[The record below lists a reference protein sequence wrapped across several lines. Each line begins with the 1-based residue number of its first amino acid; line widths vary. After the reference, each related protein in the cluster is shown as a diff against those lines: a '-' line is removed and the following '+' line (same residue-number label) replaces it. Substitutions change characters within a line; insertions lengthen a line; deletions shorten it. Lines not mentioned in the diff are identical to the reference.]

1 LQPILVLAQQVSK
14 PSKTEADKLLQQGEV
29 QIKRSDRDQWQA
41 ALQSY
46 QQALSIYQSLQ
57 DRRGEGQALG
67 GIGNAYRSLRAYA
80 EAERYLQKAL
90 VIAKDIDD
98 PELESKALIH
108 LGSVYRFWGPD
119 SFDKGV
125 DYYQQG
131 LSIAQSIRNP
141 QLEMRALRLLGMALL
156 LRDGPSKGLPLMQQ
170 AVTKARQVG
179 LLETAETLNNLG
191 GAYYLSK
198 QLNSAINAHQEA
210 LAIAEQ
216 IGDRPAIGAALQ
228 DIATVYQYKGQYANQ
243 LKFAL
248 KALAVLRRDPHSK
261 EEVVDLLSDTTTA
274 YQVLGRYQDM
284 LKSGQQFLEAA
295 LVVKENRNIME
306 ALLDLC
312 TVSSM
317 LGRFE
322 DQETFAERGLA
333 YARKVGNQYYQREF
347 LSNLQ
352 VAYAQLGQFEEIR
365 EVQPQLDALP
375 PLGELSVKDMEEIA
389 EHAGFPRE
397 PKLPGPVNEANALLI
412 KGQGYEAQK
421 QYTQAEQAYKNA
433 LSVAQ
438 ASDDYSNQLSGLFWL
453 AGLYRGQ
460 QMYPQAIDTYQQLI
474 ARAQEFGYLNDQSAG
489 WAMLGVLHYQQ
500 KQYAE
505 AIEPFRQ
512 AIAIQKNEQLRQALP
527 LSLGMLGDSYF
538 QLERLPEATATLREA
553 VKLNESMR
561 AGLRDL
567 NKVSLMDSHAFVYQQ
582 LQRSLIAQNQIN
594 PALEIAERGR
604 ARAFAELLA
613 SRIQGVPKLNPPNVS
628 QIQQIAK
635 AQNATLVE
643 YSLIRHEY
651 PRAKPFNDLFIWV
664 IKPTGDITFRQVD
677 LKPLQQQNQT
687 LANLVESVQTRMVRE
702 SNSSNDEQEPKPAQV
717 SRTLNPSLRQ
727 LHQLLIQPIADL
739 LPTDPSQQVI
749 FLPQR
754 DLFNIPFPALQDAK
768 GTYLVEQHTI
778 RTAPSIQVLALTR
791 QQRQRIQGKGEGAVV
806 AGLPRQALI
815 IGNPVP
821 MPEDWQPLK
830 GAEQEAQDVAKLLR
844 SQAIIGE
851 PATETAI
858 VKQMPNARLIHLAT
872 HGIAN
877 DENPL
882 EESYVVLAPSK
893 TDDGKLT
900 AGEVLDKLKLNA
912 ELVVLSACQTG
923 KGKVTGDGVV
933 GLSRAFIA
941 AGTPS
946 IVVSLWDV
954 NDESTALLMTEFY
967 QNLERSPDRAQA
979 LRQAMLKALAQ
990 YLEPGKWAAF
1000 TLIGE
1005 AQ

>member
-1 LQPILVLAQQVSK
+1 
-14 PSKTEADKLLQQGEV
+14 
-29 QIKRSDRDQWQA
+29 
-41 ALQSY
+41 
-46 QQALSIYQSLQ
+46 
-57 DRRGEGQALG
+57 
-67 GIGNAYRSLRAYA
+67 
-80 EAERYLQKAL
+80 
-90 VIAKDIDD
+90 
-98 PELESKALIH
+98 
-108 LGSVYRFWGPD
+108 
-119 SFDKGV
+119 
-125 DYYQQG
+125 
-131 LSIAQSIRNP
+131 
-141 QLEMRALRLLGMALL
+141 
-156 LRDGPSKGLPLMQQ
+156 
-170 AVTKARQVG
+170 
-179 LLETAETLNNLG
+179 
-191 GAYYLSK
+191 
-198 QLNSAINAHQEA
+198 
-210 LAIAEQ
+210 
-216 IGDRPAIGAALQ
+216 
-228 DIATVYQYKGQYANQ
+228 
-243 LKFAL
+243 L

-261 EEVVDLLSDTTTA
+261 EEVVNLLSDTTTA
-274 YQVLGRYQDM
+274 YQMLGRYQDM
-284 LKSGQQFLEAA
+284 FKSGQQFLEAA

-312 TVSSM
+312 TASSL

-322 DQETFAERGLA
+322 DQETFAERGVA

-352 VAYAQLGQFEEIR
+352 VAYAQLGQFDKMNGLT
-365 EVQPQLDALP
+365 PQLNALP
-375 PLGELSVKDMEEIA
+375 PLGELSVKNFEEIA
-389 EHAGFPRE
+389 EHAGLSKE
-397 PKLPGPVNEANALLI
+397 TKLPSPINESETLLN
-412 KGQGYEAQK
+412 KGNDYKRQK
-421 QYTQAEQAYKNA
+421 QYVQAEQAYKTA
-433 LSVAQ
+433 LLIAQ
-438 ASDDYSNQLSGLFWL
+438 ASEDYSNQLSGLFWL
-453 AGLYRGQ
+453 AGLYREQ
-460 QMYPQAIDTYQQLI
+460 QMYPQAINTYQQLI
-474 ARAQEFGYLNDQSAG
+474 ARAQEFGYLKDQEAG

-527 LSLGMLGDSYF
+527 LSLSMLGDSYF

-582 LQRSLIAQNQIN
+582 LQRSLVAQNQIN

-664 IKPTGDITFRQVD
+664 IKPTGKITFRQVD
-677 LKPLQQQNQT
+677 LKPLQKQGQT
-687 LANLVESVQTRMVRE
+687 LANLVESVQTKMVRE
-702 SNSSNDEQEPKPAQV
+702 SNNDEQQPKSVQV
-717 SRTLNPSLRQ
+717 HRTLNPDLQQ

-739 LPTDPSQQVI
+739 LPTDPNQQVI

-791 QQRQRIQGKGEGAVV
+791 QQKQRIQGKGEGAVV
-806 AGLPRQALI
+806 AGLSRQALI

-821 MPEDWQPLK
+821 MPEDWRPLK

-844 SQAIIGE
+844 SQAIIGA

-990 YLEPGKWAAF
+990 YPEPGKWAAF